1 MYIKCLKNLIGWF
14 YPIIRLQL
22 NDQESFFNNNYIKMS
37 CDHINDLLCRAVAAA
52 GDQSDVIA
60 SLRAELAVANAR
72 IASLTETE
80 RAWKEATAT
89 LNSMAFRLSPPASPA
104 TSPPASPAT
113 SPPAS
118 PATSPTASI
127 LTAVPAML
135 ATMEQTPTI
144 AIMTGG
150 GGAVAKKR
158 GAPTGPRPIPAAES
172 RCMARIGEG
181 DGTCQCKHS
190 RKVGYFCGRHAKQV
204 LANPDSLQFTP
215 EGKRDGLFYGR
226 IDEERPQMN
235 AKGEVCELWGM
246 KMDTFPAGTKW
257 HTSTPMFK
265 AARKME
271 SKVAKAGAA
280 DGVVAKKTP
289 YHNFLAKNSAA
300 IKEGLLRT
308 SDSSKLGRGEFSSQ
322 AGKIW
327 TALSAEQKAT
337 FAE

>member
-89 LNSMAFRLSPPASPA
+89 LNSMAFQLSPPASPA

-190 RKVGYFCGRHAKQV
+190 RKVGDFCGRHAKQV

>member
-1 MYIKCLKNLIGWF
+1 
-14 YPIIRLQL
+14 
-22 NDQESFFNNNYIKMS
+22 MS

-60 SLRAELAVANAR
+60 SLREELAVANAR

-104 TSPPASPAT
+104 TSPT
-113 SPPAS
+113 AS

-127 LTAVPAML
+127 LAAVPAML
-135 ATMEQTPTI
+135 ATMGQTPTI
-144 AIMTGG
+144 ASMAG

-158 GAPTGPRPIPAAES
+158 GAPTGPRPIPASES

-190 RKVGYFCGRHAKQV
+190 RKVGDFCGRHAKQV
-204 LANPDSLQFTP
+204 LVNPDSLQFTA
-215 EGKRDGLFYGR
+215 EGKHDGLFYGR

-257 HTSTPMFK
+257 HTSTTMFK
-265 AARKME
+265 ATRKME
-271 SKVAKAGAA
+271 AKSTKAA
-280 DGVVAKKTP
+280 STDGVVAKKTP
-289 YHNFLAKNSAA
+289 YHNFLAKNSAV
-300 IKEGLLRT
+300 IKEGLMRT
-308 SDSSKLGRGEFSSQ
+308 SDNSKLPRGEFSRQ

>member
-190 RKVGYFCGRHAKQV
+190 RKVGDFCGRHAKQV

>member
-113 SPPAS
+113 A
-118 PATSPTASI
+118 PTASI

-190 RKVGYFCGRHAKQV
+190 RKVGDFCGRHAKQV
-204 LANPDSLQFTP
+204 LVNPDSLQFTP

>member
-113 SPPAS
+113 SP
-118 PATSPTASI
+118 TASI

-158 GAPTGPRPIPAAES
+158 GAPTGPRPSPASES

-190 RKVGYFCGRHAKQV
+190 RKVGDFCGRHAKQV
-204 LANPDSLQFTP
+204 LVNPDSLQFTP

>member
-1 MYIKCLKNLIGWF
+1 
-14 YPIIRLQL
+14 
-22 NDQESFFNNNYIKMS
+22 
-37 CDHINDLLCRAVAAA
+37 
-52 GDQSDVIA
+52 
-60 SLRAELAVANAR
+60 
-72 IASLTETE
+72 
-80 RAWKEATAT
+80 
-89 LNSMAFRLSPPASPA
+89 
-104 TSPPASPAT
+104 
-113 SPPAS
+113 
-118 PATSPTASI
+118 
-127 LTAVPAML
+127 
-135 ATMEQTPTI
+135 
-144 AIMTGG
+144 
-150 GGAVAKKR
+150 
-158 GAPTGPRPIPAAES
+158 
-172 RCMARIGEG
+172 MARIGEG

-190 RKVGYFCGRHAKQV
+190 RKVGDFCGRHAKQV
-204 LANPDSLQFTP
+204 LVNPDSLQFTP

>member
-113 SPPAS
+113 SP
-118 PATSPTASI
+118 TASI

-190 RKVGYFCGRHAKQV
+190 RKVGDFCGRHAKQV

>member
-1 MYIKCLKNLIGWF
+1 
-14 YPIIRLQL
+14 
-22 NDQESFFNNNYIKMS
+22 MS
-37 CDHINDLLCRAVAAA
+37 CDQINDLLSGAA
-52 GDQSDVIA
+52 GWAQETQQVIA
-60 SLRAELAVANAR
+60 GLRAELAEANAR

-80 RAWKEATAT
+80 QAWKDSAIAT
-89 LNSMAFRLSPPASPA
+89 LNSMAFQL
-104 TSPPASPAT
+104 

-144 AIMTGG
+144 ATMTDG

-158 GAPTGPRPIPAAES
+158 GAPTGPRAIPAAES

-190 RKVGYFCGRHAKQV
+190 RKVGDFCGRHAKQV
-204 LANPDSLQFTP
+204 LANPDPLQFTP

-327 TALSAEQKAT
+327 TALSADQKAT